1 MEEQL
6 RRIEVC
12 VDLKPEEISQAWRM
26 RSRLVHPDKCMHDE
40 DPVLFE
46 LAKQAFVLFG
56 EAGNVLQT
64 PEKRDEYDKGAVKTL
79 REQLQAYKVNSMRQ
93 AAAEAAAGN
102 YASAE
107 KNFL

>member
-12 VDLKPEEISQAWRM
+12 MDLKPEEISQAWRM
-26 RSRLVHPDKCMHDE
+26 RSRLVHPDKFIHDD
-40 DPVLFE
+40 DPVLFQ

-64 PEKRDEYDKGAVKTL
+64 PEKRDEYHKGVVKQLRDK
-79 REQLQAYKVNSMRQ
+79 LQAFRVVSMRQ

-102 YASAE
+102 YASA
-107 KNFL
+107 KKSFL